1 MLQPLSRSLRSNE
14 TVYIGYAC
22 ATLNPIIVLD
32 EDEFSKKYKNYFVR
46 KSEAVSGNTVMREA
60 RNEYSSGQILVVW
73 VTLGPRTYL
82 V

>member
-14 TVYIGYAC
+14 TAYIGYTC
-22 ATLNPIIVLD
+22 AGLNPIIVL
-32 EDEFSKKYKNYFVR
+32 DEFSKKYKNYFVR